1 MVNELSKQNI
11 YFIFFRTAAFLSVGV
26 LLFIL
31 LYVFKEGVGVINLK
45 FLVGM
50 WSQGDITRGGIFP
63 AIIGT
68 IFLAIGV
75 SVISIP
81 LGVSTAV
88 YLSEY
93 AK

>member
-45 FLVGM
+45 FLALKISLIGCMAVC
-50 WSQGDITRGGIFP
+50 IFKP
-63 AIIGT
+63 PVAT
-68 IFLAIGV
+68 
-75 SVISIP
+75 S
-81 LGVSTAV
+81 
-88 YLSEY
+88 
-93 AK
+93 